1 MVSRFRDPALI
12 DALGTLASEAG
23 RRIMSHYGGAASIKS
38 DGSPVT
44 AADHEAEEVILEG
57 LARLLPGVPV
67 LAEESAAAGRLPATT
82 DLFVAVD
89 PMDGTREFIGGNGE
103 FTVNIALI
111 AAGSPVGGIVYAPA
125 LGRLWLGSGAEAE
138 SMQLSPGAPITA
150 AADRRRIVTRPL
162 PADGAVALVS
172 RSHPDPACD
181 VFLDTHGVVARE
193 PVGSSLKYTMIAD
206 GRADLSVRF
215 APISEWDIAAAHAV
229 LEAAGGCMRRP
240 DGSALVYGRADRRF
254 RTESFV
260 ACSADF
266 RARLGFAA
274 L

>member
-1 MVSRFRDPALI
+1 MAARFRDPALI
-12 DALGTLASEAG
+12 DALGTLAAEAG
-23 RRIMSHYGGAASIKS
+23 RRIMSHYGGAASTKS

-44 AADHEAEEVILEG
+44 AADHEAEEVILDG

-111 AAGSPVGGIVYAPA
+111 AEGTPVGGIVYAPA
-125 LGRLWLGSGAEAE
+125 LDKLWLGSGTGAEA
-138 SMQLSPGAPITA
+138 MRLAPGNLIATA
-150 AADRRRIVTRPL
+150 AERRPIATRAL

-172 RSHPDPACD
+172 RSHPDPDCD
-181 VFLDTHGVVARE
+181 AFLDAHGIVRRQ

-206 GRADLSVRF
+206 GRADVSIRF
-215 APISEWDIAAAHAV
+215 ASISEWDIAAAHAV
-229 LEAAGGCMRRP
+229 LEAAGGHMRRP
-240 DGSALVYGRADRRF
+240 DGSALVYGRAERRF
-254 RTESFV
+254 RTDSFV

-266 RARLGFAA
+266 AA
-274 L
+274 KHGLAA